1 MFSIIR
7 PTGAEKPLG
16 GRTPGTEKPPGGLA
30 GLAGFVRE
38 YVYEKKWEA
47 LTGVQEAAIQAIL
60 HGTGQVLIASGTASG
75 KTEAVFFPVLSL
87 LAENPPA
94 SVGALYI
101 SPLKALINDQFDR
114 LGPLFDRGGIP
125 VLRWHGDVPG
135 GHKKKLLNKPGG
147 VLQITPESLE
157 ALLLKHPGKL
167 IPLFRDLRFVII
179 DEVHAFM
186 GSDRG
191 AQILCQ
197 IGRIEDA
204 AGVRVRRIGLSA
216 TLGDYGE
223 ALRWLA
229 LGTGG
234 ETVLV
239 REEGRKQ
246 RVRLRLDYF
255 NREDPEEGETYYR
268 ELYGQCRGKRC
279 IIFTNSRLEAEE
291 TIARL
296 RDLAGRYH
304 EDDVFYVHHGS
315 ISAALREEAE
325 GELRERE
332 GPVVIAATATLEL
345 GIDIGGLDRVIQ
357 IGPPPG
363 VSGLVQ
369 RLGRS
374 GRRTG
379 RAEIY
384 FTCPE
389 DAREGPAGD
398 PLRGI
403 PWALLKTIAV
413 IELYLKEKWIEGA
426 PGKPLPYSLL
436 CHQTLSF
443 LRSRGESSP
452 QDLARRVLSLPPFA
466 GIPPEDYRELLCRLI
481 ALDYLEKTEGGGLII
496 GLEGEKIVN
505 HYSFYSV
512 FPGEEA
518 YRVTQGGKELG
529 EIHFIPPEGANLILG
544 GRYWQVRGVDLR
556 GREIL
561 VSPGEEGGERVWRG
575 SPGETHSR
583 IVERMRGILAE
594 GEQYPYLSERARA
607 RLDEGRVQAGKLKLT
622 EDYFVPLA
630 PGVFFFIPWLGS
642 RAMRTLGVLFRH
654 RETRKALGLR
664 SCSREKELVFRIGSG
679 LPVPEFRKRL
689 AGVLDRGIPP
699 DAVSGDIPLTDKY
712 DYLLP
717 PTLLKKQYTANML
730 APPAGGP
737 TSGFQAPIAGR

>member
-1 MFSIIR
+1 MKR
-7 PTGAEKPLG
+7 PGPEN
-16 GRTPGTEKPPGGLA
+16 PPDAQDVYSQLA
-30 GLAGFVRE
+30 PFVRE

-47 LTGVQEAAIQAIL
+47 LTGVQEAAVRAVL
-60 HGTGQVLIASGTASG
+60 HGKGQVLIASGTASG
-75 KTEAVFFPVLSL
+75 KTEAAFFPVLSL
-87 LAENPPA
+87 LARNPPA
-94 SVGALYI
+94 SVGVLYI
-101 SPLKALINDQFDR
+101 GPLKALINDQFER
-114 LGPLFDRGGIP
+114 LGPLFNRGGIP
-125 VLRWHGDVPG
+125 VLRWHGDIPG
-135 GHKKKLLNKPGG
+135 EHKKKFLGAPGG

-157 ALLLKHPGKL
+157 ALLLKRPGKL
-167 IPLFRDLRFVII
+167 IPLFGDLRFVII

-197 IGRIEDA
+197 IGRIEEA
-204 AGVRVRRIGLSA
+204 AGIRIRRIGLSA

-255 NREDPEEGETYYR
+255 NREDPREGEAYYR

-291 TIARL
+291 TVARL
-296 RDLAGRYH
+296 REMAGHYH

-315 ISAALREEAE
+315 VSAALREEAE

-345 GIDIGGLDRVIQ
+345 GIDIGSLDRVIQ

-363 VSGLVQ
+363 VSRLVQ

-384 FTCPE
+384 FACPE
-389 DAREGPAGD
+389 DAREGPAAD
-398 PLRGI
+398 PLRAI
-403 PWALLKTIAV
+403 PWSLLKTIAV
-413 IELYLKEKWIEGA
+413 IELYLKEKWMEGA
-426 PGKPLPYSLL
+426 PVKPLPYSLL

-443 LRSRGESSP
+443 LSARGESSP
-452 QDLARRVLSLPPFA
+452 RDLARRVLSLPPFA
-466 GIPPEDYRELLCRLI
+466 GIPPEDYRELLRRLI
-481 ALDYLEKTEGGGLII
+481 TLDYLEKTEGGGLII

-512 FPGEEA
+512 FPDEEA

-529 EIHFIPPEGANLILG
+529 KIHFIPPEGTNLVLG
-544 GRYWQVRGVDLR
+544 GRYWQVRGFDLR

-561 VSPGEEGGERVWRG
+561 VIPGEEGGERVWRG
-575 SPGETHSR
+575 SRGETHSR
-583 IVERMRGILAE
+583 IVERMREILAA
-594 GEQYPYLSERARA
+594 GEPYPYLSETARF
-607 RLDEGRVQAGKLKLT
+607 RLDEGRDRARELKLT
-622 EDYFVPLA
+622 EDYFVPVV
-630 PGVFFFIPWLGS
+630 PGGFFFIPWLGS
-642 RAMRTLGVLFRH
+642 RAMRTLAALFRH
-654 RETRKALGLR
+654 REIRKRLGMR
-664 SCSREKELVFRIGSG
+664 SCSREKEPVFRIGSG
-679 LPVPEFRKRL
+679 LPIPEFRNRL
-689 AGVLDRGIPP
+689 AGIIDQGIPP

-717 PTLLKKQYTANML
+717 PALLGKQYAANML
-730 APPAGGP
+730 DMGELAARFGGVV
-737 TSGFQAPIAGR
+737 S

>member
-1 MFSIIR
+1 MNR
-7 PTGAEKPLG
+7 PGPEN
-16 GRTPGTEKPPGGLA
+16 PGSVYAQLA
-30 GLAGFVRE
+30 PFVRE
-38 YVYEKKWEA
+38 YIYEKKWET
-47 LTGVQEAAIQAIL
+47 LKGIQEAAITAIL
-60 HGTGQVLIASGTASG
+60 HGEDQVLITSGTASG
-75 KTEAVFFPVLSL
+75 KTEAAFFPVLSL
-87 LAENPPA
+87 LVPTPPA
-94 SVGALYI
+94 SVGVLYI
-101 SPLKALINDQFDR
+101 SPLKALINDQFER
-114 LGPLFDRGGIP
+114 LGPLFKRGGIP
-125 VLRWHGDVPG
+125 ALRWHGDIPG
-135 GHKKKLLNKPGG
+135 EHKKKFLDNPGG

-167 IPLFRDLRFVII
+167 TRLFGDLRFVII
-179 DEVHAFM
+179 DEVHVFM

-191 AQILCQ
+191 SQLLCQ

-204 AGVRVRRIGLSA
+204 AGVRPRRIGLSA

-223 ALRWLA
+223 ALRWIA

-234 ETVLV
+234 KAVLV
-239 REEGRKQ
+239 RDEGQKQ
-246 RVRLRLDYF
+246 GVRLRLDYF
-255 NREDPEEGETYYR
+255 NRENPQEGETYYR

-296 RDLAGRYH
+296 RDLAGQYH

-325 GELRERE
+325 RGLREKE

-345 GIDIGGLDRVIQ
+345 GIDIGSLDRVIQ
-357 IGPPPG
+357 IGPPAG
-363 VSGLVQ
+363 VSSLVQ

-379 RAEIY
+379 KAEIY

-389 DAREGPAGD
+389 DHREGPVND
-398 PLRGI
+398 PLRAI
-403 PWALLKTIAV
+403 PWSLLKTVAV
-413 IELYLKEKWIEGA
+413 IELYLKEKWIENT
-426 PGKPLPYSLL
+426 PSKPLPYSLL

-466 GIPPEDYRELLCRLI
+466 EIPGEDYRELLRRLLV
-481 ALDYLEKTEGGGLII
+481 LDYLEKTEKGGLII

-512 FPGEEA
+512 FPDEEA

-529 EIHFIPPEGANLILG
+529 KIHFVPPEGANLVLG
-544 GRYWQVRGVDLR
+544 GQYWRVRGFDLR
-556 GREIL
+556 RREIF
-561 VSPGEEGGERVWRG
+561 VIPGEEGGERVWRG
-575 SPGETHSR
+575 SRGETHSR

-594 GEQYPYLSERARA
+594 REQYPYLSEGARA
-607 RLDEGRVQAGKLKLT
+607 RLEEGRSWAGKLKLT

-642 RAMRTLGVLFRH
+642 RAMRTLAALFRR
-654 RETRKALGLR
+654 REIRKWLCVS
-664 SCSREKELVFRIGSG
+664 SCSREKEQVFRIGSG
-679 LPVPEFRKRL
+679 LSIPEFRNRL
-689 AGVLDRGIPP
+689 AGIFDQEIPP
-699 DAVSGDIPLTDKY
+699 GCIAGDMPLTDKY
-712 DYLLP
+712 DYILP
-717 PTLLKKQYTANML
+717 PALLKKQYAANML
-730 APPAGGP
+730 DMGELI
-737 TSGFQAPIAGR
+737 TRFGREASESRPEGAF

>member
-1 MFSIIR
+1 MKQPCPENS
-7 PTGAEKPLG
+7 GDAYSQ
-16 GRTPGTEKPPGGLA
+16 LA
-30 GLAGFVRE
+30 PFVRE

-47 LTGVQEAAIQAIL
+47 LKGIQEAAVRAIL
-60 HGTGQVLIASGTASG
+60 HGKGQVLIASGTASG
-75 KTEAVFFPVLSL
+75 KTEAAFFPVLSL

-94 SVGALYI
+94 SVGVLYI
-101 SPLKALINDQFDR
+101 GPLKALINDQFER

-125 VLRWHGDVPG
+125 VLRWHGDIPG
-135 GHKKKLLNKPGG
+135 EHKKKFLGKPGG

-157 ALLLKHPGKL
+157 ALLLRHPGKL
-167 IPLFRDLRFVII
+167 MPLFRDLRFVII

-197 IGRIEDA
+197 IGRIEEA
-204 AGVRVRRIGLSA
+204 TGVRLRRIGLSA

-234 ETVLV
+234 ETTLV

-255 NREDPEEGETYYR
+255 NREDPREGEAYYR

-296 RDLAGRYH
+296 RDLARQYH

-345 GIDIGGLDRVIQ
+345 GIDIGSLDRVIQ

-389 DAREGPAGD
+389 EPRDGPEGI
-398 PLRGI
+398 LRAI

-413 IELYLKEKWIEGA
+413 IELYLKEKWIEDA
-426 PGKPLPYSLL
+426 PDKPLPYSLL

-443 LRSRGESSP
+443 LRSRGESAP
-452 QDLARRVLSLPPFA
+452 RDLARRVLSLPPFG
-466 GIPPEDYRELLCRLI
+466 GIPPEDYRELLRRLI

-512 FPGEEA
+512 FPDEEA
-518 YRVTQGGKELG
+518 YRVTAGGKELG
-529 EIHFIPPEGANLILG
+529 TIHFIPPEGANLVLG
-544 GRYWQVRGVDLR
+544 GRYWQVRGFDLR

-575 SPGETHSR
+575 SRGETHSR

-594 GEQYPYLSERARA
+594 GEGYPYLSERARL
-607 RLDEGRVQAGKLKLT
+607 RLAEGRAQAEKLKLT

-642 RAMRTLGVLFRH
+642 RAMRALAALFRH
-654 RETRKALGLR
+654 REIRKRLGIR
-664 SCSREKELVFRIGSG
+664 SCSREKEPVFRIGSG
-679 LPVPEFRKRL
+679 LPVPEFRNRL
-689 AGVLDRGIPP
+689 AGIFDRGIPGIPP
-699 DAVSGDIPLTDKY
+699 DALSEGIPLTDKY

-717 PTLLKKQYTANML
+717 PALLGKQYAANML
-730 APPAGGP
+730 DMGEL
-737 TSGFQAPIAGR
+737 IARFG